1 MRKLYKH
8 VTNLGFDELFSIHYN
23 EEEKY
28 LNICA
33 SKITSLPF
41 QPLIILFNFNP
52 CKVVW
57 TEGVLIAFKENCIF
71 LK

>member
-8 VTNLGFDELFSIHYN
+8 VTSLGFDELFSIYHN
-23 EEEKY
+23 EEEKD
-28 LNICA
+28 LNICP

-41 QPLIILFNFNP
+41 QPLIILFNINP
-52 CKVVW
+52 RKVVW
-57 TEGVLIAFKENCIF
+57 TEGVLIAFKEHCIF